1 MRYREFLYETI
12 TIISEKTNSDE
23 IIQYL
28 EPLGFDTKK
37 ISGFTTKVI
46 VPANQ
51 RYNVIQDIKQIFP
64 DAEVS
69 GDGKQ
74 IKFDGATIQ
83 VKPAEAQGARLEKE
97 EGQII
102 ALDSSIKEHLK
113 GQPSI
118 QLTVGNR
125 TVEAAGLVKV
135 PGTVKADAAIV
146 DPSGTEVAWISLKD
160 GSSPKGFG
168 QWGGVSHLSRDP
180 EVADFVQ
187 KLKAV
192 VGEEMPRGPT
202 YGKLITSINL
212 KNAVVFG
219 KNFQSGQNGPSNVDL
234 VLQGHP
240 VLEKTT
246 KGGYIIKGAHAW
258 SNGDTPGDQYD
269 PVMTVRF
276 SQDRNDFGIRFA
288 RITAYPN
295 LGRAWKS
302 IDEEYEKVVNQ
313 QAKQVAAEPKSI
325 QNLKK
330 AQGQAKIPM
339 GQDPQPTD
347 GQFNQNVALQKSKV
361 PLGSA

>member
-1 MRYREFLYETI
+1 MRSREFLFESFTV
-12 TIISEKTNSDE
+12 ISEKTTSDE

-64 DAEVS
+64 DADVS

-83 VKPAEAQGARLEKE
+83 VKPSEAQGGRLEKE

-102 ALDSSIKEHLK
+102 ALDSAIKERLK

-118 QLTVGNR
+118 PLTVGKR

-146 DPSGTEVAWISLKD
+146 DSSGTEVAWISLKD
-160 GSSPKGFG
+160 GNSPKGFG
-168 QWGGVSHLSRDP
+168 QWGGVSHLARDP

-187 KLKAV
+187 KLKTL

-240 VLEKTT
+240 VLEKTQG
-246 KGGYIIKGAHAW
+246 GGYTIKGSHAW

-269 PVMTVRF
+269 PVMTVRY

-288 RITAYPN
+288 RVTAYPN
-295 LGRAWKS
+295 GGRAWKS
-302 IDEEYEKVVNQ
+302 IDEAYETVVKNQSQ
-313 QAKQVAAEPKSI
+313 QAKQPAPEPKSI
-325 QNLKK
+325 QNMKK
-330 AQGQAKIPM
+330 SMAQSKIPM
-339 GQDPQPTD
+339 GQEPTPQD
-347 GQFNQNVALQKSKV
+347 QAQNNVSI
-361 PLGSA
+361 